1 MSSKLD
7 PFWPWKPLHL
17 QWKDRK
23 EHKTKHGHCNS
34 GITTMPTTLRLKD
47 NHPELLISITATSK
61 AKPPRQLLA
70 AFYARER
77 PAKRGWQP
85 AEPRSSSK
93 MELHGNR
100 EASPST
106 AVLASSR
113 STPSIS
119 FNLLVKFHPIK
130 PHPGEEP
137 NRSSIGCWCC
147 HSAYCIVL
155 YSYRGSGRIHTYY
168 YNDY

>member
-1 MSSKLD
+1 
-7 PFWPWKPLHL
+7 
-17 QWKDRK
+17 
-23 EHKTKHGHCNS
+23 
-34 GITTMPTTLRLKD
+34 MPTIFWSKVIIRTFLHSSRPQVKRIIFVEVHSRAKTCNTKYNRFTQTTPCGFSCKRKASEKRL
-47 NHPELLISITATSK
+47 ATGANQDQAQKWSFLGIVK
-61 AKPPRQLLA
+61 LPHQQQFWRAL
-70 AFYARER
+70 
-77 PAKRGWQP
+77 
-85 AEPRSSSK
+85 
-93 MELHGNR
+93 
-100 EASPST
+100 EAST
-106 AVLASSR
+106 L
-113 STPSIS
+113 SIS